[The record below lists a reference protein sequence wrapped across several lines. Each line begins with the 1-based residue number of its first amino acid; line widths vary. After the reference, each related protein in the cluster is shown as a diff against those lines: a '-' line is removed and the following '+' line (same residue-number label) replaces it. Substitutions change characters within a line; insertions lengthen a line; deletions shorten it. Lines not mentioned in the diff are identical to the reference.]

1 MSHKSNFEILH
12 DPALNKS
19 LAFSHEEREKLGLRG
34 LLPFA
39 TSTQQLQIKRVLNNL
54 ERKNSDIERYIFL
67 SQLED
72 RNERLYYQLIIE
84 HIQEIMPLIYT
95 PTVGQA
101 CKEFSQ
107 NFRQAKGFY
116 INPNDKGHIHS
127 MLDNWKEDDI
137 RTIVITDGQRILG
150 LGDLGANGMG
160 IPIGKLALY
169 SACAGIDPRHC
180 LPVMFDIGTNNEE
193 LRHDPLYLGYP
204 HPRIDDEAYFELMDE
219 FIQAVQDK
227 FPKALIQFED
237 FLAPKAFKLLK
248 KYQNNILCF
257 NDDIQGTGSVAL
269 AGLYAAHRISGVDFA
284 DLKILFL
291 GAGSASTG
299 MANIIVSAL
308 QAEGISLS
316 EARQRF
322 WFFNKEGLINPQNPG
337 LQDFNLPFAHDIEN
351 MSIEEAIATHQP
363 HAIIGA
369 TGAPGSFTQ
378 SIVEAMSTV
387 NERPIIFALS
397 NPTSKAEC
405 TAAEAY
411 QWSHGRAIFA
421 SGSPFDPVEYHEENN
436 TTRAPRQLDN
446 DGSNAKNVS
455 LTHTRSV
462 LDGTDA
468 IGENVEHSV
477 DDATR
482 APRQLDNGGSNA
494 KNVRVFH
501 PRQGNNAYV
510 FPGIGLGAL
519 ACQARTI
526 PDELFFTAA
535 RALAYQVDE
544 QDLEHG
550 SIYPPLEEIRSMS
563 LAIATAVAEK
573 AYELGIAQLERPAN
587 LTEYI
592 KSIMYDPTY

>member
-1 MSHKSNFEILH
+1 MSHKSNFQILH
-12 DPALNKS
+12 DSALNKS
-19 LAFSHEEREKLGLRG
+19 LAFSHEERQNLGLRG

-39 TSTQQLQIKRVLNNL
+39 TSTQELQIKRVLLNL
-54 ERKNSDIERYIFL
+54 QRKNSDIERYIFL
-67 SQLED
+67 SQLQD

-101 CKEFSQ
+101 CREFSQ
-107 NFRQAKGFY
+107 IFRQAKGFY
-116 INPNDKGHIHS
+116 IHPTDKGHIES
-127 MLDNWKEDDI
+127 MLDNWDEDDI

-150 LGDLGANGMG
+150 LGDLGSNGMG

-169 SACAGIDPRHC
+169 TSCAGIEPRHC
-180 LPVMFDIGTNNEE
+180 LPVMFDVGTNNED
-193 LRHDPLYLGYP
+193 LLNDPLYLGYP
-204 HPRIDDEAYFELMDE
+204 HHRLDGEAYFELMDE
-219 FIQAVQDK
+219 FIQAVQHK

-237 FLAPKAFKLLK
+237 FLAPKAFALLK
-248 KYQNNILCF
+248 KYQDTVLCF

-269 AGLYAAHRISGVDFA
+269 AGLYAAKRISGVNFA

-308 QAEGISLS
+308 QAEGLSLE
-316 EARQRF
+316 EARQRL
-322 WFFNKEGLINPQNPG
+322 WFFNKEGLINPQNCA
-337 LQDFNLPFAHDIEN
+337 LQDFNLPFAHDIPN

-369 TGAPGSFTQ
+369 TGAPGSFTK
-378 SIVEAMSTV
+378 SIVEAMSEV
-387 NERPIIFALS
+387 NEHPIIFALS

-405 TAAEAY
+405 TAEQAY
-411 QWSHGRAIFA
+411 TWSHGRAIFA
-421 SGSPFDPVEYHEENN
+421 SGSPFEPVEYHEEN
-436 TTRAPRQLDN
+436 
-446 DGSNAKNVS
+446 DG
-455 LTHTRSV
+455 RS
-462 LDGTDA
+462 T
-468 IGENVEHSV
+468 
-477 DDATR
+477 
-482 APRQLDNGGSNA
+482 

-535 RALAYQVDE
+535 RALAYQIDE
-544 QDLEHG
+544 QDLEQG
-550 SIYPPLEEIRSMS
+550 SIYPPLDEIRGMS

-587 LTEYI
+587 LKEYI
-592 KSIMYDPTY
+592 QSIMYDPSY